1 MRSLILAAALAL
13 PSAAAADDLIQKTSP
28 NSVQDTADALVAA
41 IEEAGATLF
50 ARVDHAEGAAGI
62 GSELPQATRIIFG
75 NPMVGTPI
83 LQEDI
88 RAGLMV
94 PPSVLIYD
102 DAGETRV
109 IYQEVDD
116 IFDDLDIDDDHAALR
131 RLEAALDS
139 LTDRAIAN

>member
-1 MRSLILAAALAL
+1 MRTLILAAALAL
-13 PSAAAADDLIQKTSP
+13 PTAAAADDLIEKTSP

-102 DAGETRV
+102 DEGETKI
-109 IYQEVDD
+109 IYQEADD
-116 IFDDLDIDDDHAALR
+116 MFDDLDVDDDDEIVR
-131 RLEAALDS
+131 RLEGALDS
-139 LTDRAIAN
+139 LTDRAIAD